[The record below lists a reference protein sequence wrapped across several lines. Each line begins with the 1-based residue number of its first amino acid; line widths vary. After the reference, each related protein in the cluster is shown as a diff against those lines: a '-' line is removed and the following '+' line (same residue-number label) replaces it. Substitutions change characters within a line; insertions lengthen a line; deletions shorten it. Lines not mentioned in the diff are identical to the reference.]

1 MTTVAWD
8 GETMSAD
15 TLATDAWGMKEE
27 VRNKILR
34 GSDFLLGCAG
44 EHGQIMR
51 WWRSVEQMSA
61 NDLLMAGY
69 FPYEKDTN
77 DPALMLVCA
86 NGGLYRHT
94 SGIFTKLS
102 RNYHAIGSGR
112 DYALGA
118 MHFGADSISAVRV
131 AIEFDNG
138 TGGEII
144 TERFKK

>member
-34 GSDFLLGCAG
+34 GPDFLLGCAG

-51 WWRSVEQMSA
+51 WWIGVERMSA
-61 NDLLMAGY
+61 RDLLMAGY
-69 FPYEKDTN
+69 CPYEKETN
-77 DPALMLVCA
+77 DPALMLACA
-86 NGGLYRHT
+86 DGRLYRHT
-94 SGIFTKLS
+94 SGIFTPLS
-102 RNYHAIGSGR
+102 RKFHAIGSGR

-118 MHFGADSISAVRV
+118 MHLGAGSCVAVRT
-131 AIEFDNG
+131 AMEFDNG
-138 TGGEII
+138 TGGEVI
-144 TERFKK
+144 TERLQS